1 MRPARLTGVTTDL
14 VLAAHGSADPGFKAV
29 LESLARQLAE
39 RRPEIEI
46 AVGYLGHGSPLD
58 EVARTGSVVV
68 PVFLSR
74 GFHVRCDVPRKTTG
88 STIAA
93 AVGPDPRISAVLAR
107 RLDEAGWSGEPVA
120 LAAAGSANPAAIADV
135 HQAARDL
142 AARLGVDV
150 SAAFLSAGEPRLAD
164 TAPAAV
170 ASYLL
175 APGHFADLAAACGA
189 PIVTDPLGAD
199 PVLVD
204 VVLDRYDAAL
214 TLLQEVVA

>member
-1 MRPARLTGVTTDL
+1 MTTDL
-14 VLAAHGSADPGFKAV
+14 VLAAHGSADPGFNAV
-29 LESLARQLAE
+29 LESLAGQLAQ
-39 RRPEIEI
+39 RRPDIDV

-58 EVARTGSVVV
+58 EVARRDSVVV

-74 GFHVRCDVPRKTTG
+74 GFHVRRDVPRKTAG
-88 STIAA
+88 SIIAA
-93 AVGPDPRISAVLAR
+93 AVGPDRRIAEILAR
-107 RLDEAGWSGEPVA
+107 RLREAGWSDGPVV

-135 HQAARDL
+135 RRAARDL
-142 AARLGVDV
+142 AGRLGVNV
-150 SAAFLSAGEPRLAD
+150 SAGFLSAGVPRLAD

-175 APGHFADLAAACGA
+175 APGHFANLAARCGA
-189 PIVTDPLGAD
+189 PVVAQPLGAD

-214 TLLQEVVA
+214 TWLQEVVA